1 LLLPIQNIISRWER
15 EYRYQEEIL
24 AMPKDHGT
32 ITILQAMP
40 EQSNYQLE
48 LP

>member
-1 LLLPIQNIISRWER
+1 MQNIISRWER

-24 AMPKDHGT
+24 AMLKDHGT

-40 EQSNYQLE
+40 EQLNYQLE